1 MGSPELLIGPTF
13 GFWLTIY
20 AISVSV
26 VAVWLIGYLIRLG
39 RRRKSVTW
47 DLHTEFIDI
56 SEFSNKNIPL
66 RVTYKGT
73 EPRWLWATYLSLRNS
88 GSEDIV
94 SGDNP
99 DKQHFIVGKE
109 GCRYIGFN
117 RLISDKAR
125 VVLSPLFLGNSVFC
139 KIEFDRL
146 GPGDEI
152 LASLLFV
159 ADEQQRVEV
168 QGDLFGTGAR
178 VLSGYRQRMLAW
190 RSLWWLLIVLVV
202 AGTVGGILLLLQ
214 AINTGSIVWFQFQS
228 LLIMYL
234 LGLIAA
240 AVFLR
245 PIRFWQQISERIN
258 AGDEVPSQRHS
269 FGRTLRF
276 IFGLI
281 DEP

>member
-26 VAVWLIGYLIRLG
+26 VAVWLIGYVIGVG
-39 RRRKSVTW
+39 RRRKCVTW

-88 GSEDIV
+88 GREDVV

-125 VVLSPLFLGNSVFC
+125 VVLSPLFLGNSVYC

-159 ADEQQRVEV
+159 ADEKQRVEV
-168 QGDLFGTGAR
+168 DGGLFGTSAR
-178 VLSGYRQRMLAW
+178 VVSGYRQRMLAW
-190 RSLWWLLIVLVV
+190 RSLWWLLIVMIV
-202 AGTVGGILLLLQ
+202 AGTIGGILLLLQ
-214 AINTGSIVWFQFQS
+214 AINTGGIIWFHFQS

-240 AVFLR
+240 ALFLR

-258 AGDEVPSQRHS
+258 EGEEEPPRRHS
-269 FGRTLRF
+269 LGRTLRF
-276 IFGLI
+276 IFGLYE
-281 DEP
+281 EP